1 MSNETIKEV
10 EPGRIDTRFK
20 GLRLKDK
27 NREKVLLSSIL
38 EHGIE
43 EPLQCAGEGLVLLD
57 GFKRLRAAK
66 KLGVKLVP
74 VALLGENEPA
84 GILRFIKLSNVK
96 GLDILEQAALV
107 DELNRSYGMSP
118 MEISRHVERSPAWV
132 SVRLGVIGRMSAEVR
147 KAIFSGRFPVRS
159 YMYTLRPFTR
169 VKKKETE
176 KFVKAVSGKGL
187 STRAIETLAV
197 GYFKG
202 SAELKEQIL
211 EGNVDWTLRQM
222 KRDAGESLNEFE
234 LRALKDLKLTEGCI
248 GRIPYKIADRRLKTG
263 AFLEAAK
270 PVILT
275 ILKRL
280 TFFRETLEEFNGYT
294 GGEEKSGKDAV

>member
-10 EPGRIDTRFK
+10 EPGRIDTRFE

-27 NREKVLLSSIL
+27 NREKALLSSIL

-43 EPLQCAGEGLVLLD
+43 EPLQCAGEGFVLLD

-66 KLGVKLVP
+66 NLGLKLVP

-84 GILRFIKLSNVK
+84 GILRFIKLSNVRS
-96 GLDILEQAALV
+96 LDMLEQAALV

-118 MEISRHVERSPAWV
+118 VEISRHVERSPAWV

-147 KAIFSGRFPVRS
+147 KAVFAGKFPVRS

-187 STRAIETLAV
+187 STRAIETLAN

-222 KRDAGESLNEFE
+222 NRDAGESLNEFE
-234 LRALKDLKLTEGCI
+234 LRALKDLKLAEGCI
-248 GRIPYKIADRRLKTG
+248 RRIPYKIADERLKTG
-263 AFLEAAK
+263 AFLEAAR

-280 TFFRETLEEFNGYT
+280 RFFRETLEEFHGYT
-294 GGEEKSGKDAV
+294 GGEEKNGKDAV